1 MQRTVPCLIRI
12 FMFYVLVS
20 LIFFLSLSPPCAEAA
35 LTPNEVSQAKE
46 AISSSE
52 GWPNNFSQY
61 REGLT
66 EKYGT
71 EFAFLL
77 NFTQQAIVRDTNSQ
91 GKSRGVGYVN
101 LEIKQCLWPGAAVF
115 LEVESDRGMGIDK
128 FIPTYSIFNSN
139 SGEDI
144 DIYIPEFY
152 LEQNLFADKI
162 SASFGKLDLSDWFDA
177 NIAAESAD
185 TQFLSSSLVNNL
197 AIPFPAKG
205 LGGLVSF
212 MPYEWVYFQTGA
224 ATARAS
230 STKTGLSDGFN
241 STFFINEMGLSPKI
255 GELKGN
261 YRLIF
266 YLNHEK
272 LERIDQEGEKK
283 DTVGYALSFDQEVT
297 KRITLFFRYGNAD
310 EKIWDIE
317 HFWSLGFQ
325 IVEPFPGRK
334 LDFLG
339 FGVARSVMGNDY
351 RSANEEIASIG
362 ETMYEIY
369 YSYNLNSLISLTPSL
384 QIVANPNAD
393 KTAKTAVVLGMRF
406 LLSF

>member
-1 MQRTVPCLIRI
+1 
-12 FMFYVLVS
+12 
-20 LIFFLSLSPPCAEAA
+20 
-35 LTPNEVSQAKE
+35 
-46 AISSSE
+46 
-52 GWPNNFSQY
+52 
-61 REGLT
+61 
-66 EKYGT
+66 
-71 EFAFLL
+71 
-77 NFTQQAIVRDTNSQ
+77 
-91 GKSRGVGYVN
+91 
-101 LEIKQCLWPGAAVF
+101 
-115 LEVESDRGMGIDK
+115 
-128 FIPTYSIFNSN
+128 
-139 SGEDI
+139 
-144 DIYIPEFY
+144 
-152 LEQNLFADKI
+152 
-162 SASFGKLDLSDWFDA
+162 
-177 NIAAESAD
+177 
-185 TQFLSSSLVNNL
+185 
-197 AIPFPAKG
+197 
-205 LGGLVSF
+205 

-224 ATARAS
+224 ATASAS

-310 EKIWDIE
+310 EKIWDIK
-317 HFWSLGFQ
+317 HFWSCGFQ

-351 RSANEEIASIG
+351 CSANEEIASRD

-369 YSYNLNSLISLTPSL
+369 YSYNLNSLISLNPTL
-384 QIVANPNAD
+384 QIVANHKAD
-393 KTAKTAVVLGMRF
+393 KTANTELVLVMSF
-406 LLSF
+406 LLRY

>member
-1 MQRTVPCLIRI
+1 
-12 FMFYVLVS
+12 MFYLLVS
-20 LIFFLSLSPPCAEAA
+20 LFFVLSLLPPCAEAA
-35 LTPNEVSQAKE
+35 LTPIEISEAKK
-46 AISSSE
+46 AIPSSE
-52 GWPNNFSQY
+52 ERPNNFVKY
-61 REGLT
+61 REGLAD
-66 EKYGT
+66 KYGT
-71 EFAFLL
+71 ELAFLF
-77 NFTQQAIVRDTNSQ
+77 NYTQQAILRASHDQ
-91 GKSRGVGYVN
+91 GKSRGVGYLN
-101 LEIKQCLWPGAAVF
+101 LEVKQSLWPGAAVF
-115 LEVESDRGMGIDK
+115 LEVESDNGMGVDK
-128 FIPTYSIFNSN
+128 YIPTYSVFNSN
-139 SGEDI
+139 YGEKI
-144 DIYIPEFY
+144 GFYVPELY
-152 LEQNLFADKI
+152 LEQILFSEKI
-162 SASFGKLDLSDWFDA
+162 SISFGKLDLSDWFDA
-177 NIAAESAD
+177 NIAAECAD

-272 LERIDQEGEKK
+272 LERLDQEGEKK

-297 KRITLFFRYGNAD
+297 NRVTLFFRYGNAD
-310 EKIWDIE
+310 EKIWDIK
-317 HFWSLGFQ
+317 HFWSFGFQ
-325 IVEPFPGRK
+325 IAEPFPGRK

-339 FGVARSVMGNDY
+339 FGVARSVMGDDY
-351 RSANEEIASIG
+351 RSANEEIASRD
-362 ETMYEIY
+362 ETIYEIY
-369 YSYNLNSLISLTPSL
+369 YSYNLNPLISLTPSL
-384 QIVANPNAD
+384 QIVDNPSAD